1 MWKITRFAKEAFLLA
16 AQILMIVGNVAAQA
30 PPETWSLERC
40 VKHAIEQN
48 LLVKQAQASVRAAEV
63 AGRQAKASRLPGVNA
78 NTNLGEQFGRT
89 IDPTTNQFVN
99 TGVGFNSLNL
109 SAGISL
115 FNGGQIHHNVRR
127 AEWERQAAWADMEQN
142 VNTLSLQVAQAYL
155 AVLLSEEQLSIARS
169 RLAQSR
175 QQAEL
180 SLKLIEAGNL
190 PAADRFNLDAQIAR
204 DEQALV
210 QVQNNVALSYL
221 NLKQLLMLEPDYPLA
236 LEKPSVAI
244 PDDDPATLSFQA
256 VYAAAQGNQP
266 NVKAAAFRLRSA
278 EEGIAVAKSAYYPR
292 LTAFA
297 QLTTNYSTQFRDFKS
312 STATIPVTQ
321 NVQINGEPAILSFN
335 QTIQIPEIR
344 ELGYF
349 EQIER
354 NFGQAIGLQL
364 SIPIYQNG
372 AVRLN
377 AERARIG
384 VVSAQLQQNQTL
396 QQLKNDVQVA
406 IANAQAAQRQYRA
419 AQKTYEAF
427 KMAFENAQKRFN
439 LGAAN
444 SFEITTAQNNLNIAE
459 NDLISAR
466 YDYLF
471 RLKII
476 DFYLGK
482 PLDLR

>member
-1 MWKITRFAKEAFLLA
+1 MRIILRITAKVFVVALPLLFGA
-16 AQILMIVGNVAAQA
+16 GVAGAQA
-30 PPETWSLERC
+30 PAEIWSLERC

-48 LLVKQAQASVRAAEV
+48 LLIKQAQAAVRTAEV
-63 AGRQAKASRLPGVNA
+63 AGRQAKASRLPGVNV

-109 SAGISL
+109 SAGVSL
-115 FNGGQIHHNVRR
+115 FNGGQIHHNVKR
-127 AEWERQAAWADMEQN
+127 AEWERQAAWSDMEHN

-155 AVLLSEEQLSIARS
+155 TVLLSEEQLAIARS

-180 SLKLIEAGNL
+180 SFKLIEAGNL
-190 PAADRFNLDAQIAR
+190 PAADRFNLEAQIAR

-210 QVQNNVALSYL
+210 QVRNNLDLSYL

-236 LEKPSVAI
+236 IEKPAVAI

-256 VYAAAQGNQP
+256 VYAVAKGSQP
-266 NVKAAAFRLRSA
+266 NVKAAEFRLRSA

-297 QLTTNYSTQFRDFKS
+297 QLTTNYSTQFRDFR
-312 STATIPVTQ
+312 STITTIPVTQ
-321 NVQINGEPAILSFN
+321 NVQINGEPAILTFN
-335 QTIQIPEIR
+335 QTVQVPEIR
-344 ELGYF
+344 DLGYF
-349 EQIER
+349 EQLER

-384 VVSAQLQQNQTL
+384 VVSAQLQENQTL
-396 QQLKNDVQVA
+396 QQLKNDVQTA
-406 IANAQAAQRQYRA
+406 IANARAAQRQYQA

-427 KMAFENAQKRFN
+427 RAAFDNSQKRFS